1 MYKDEFLEYTC
12 IVPIDN
18 QLRILWVHF
27 ISRVPKGKTMTIFIL
42 TFAFYA
48 FAGWVMETLYRS
60 IPQGRLV
67 NPGFLAGPFLPIYGF
82 FTTLVIWSTQQLSLP
97 ALEWQFLWLV
107 CLSTV
112 LEYVAGWFFERFFHL
127 QLWDYHTTPFN
138 LQGRIALP
146 YSLLWGVLGLFFQLI
161 IYPAVQVQLLS
172 IPLAARSILAIIL
185 TTYVIWDI
193 IHSALLLR
201 RLEHF
206 VAVFQERYE
215 RLELTPFQMVF
226 SPFRRLLDTYP
237 EMRHTVSEK
246 MDLLYAK
253 KETLE
258 NFLILQRKRFYDP
271 DRVE

>member
-1 MYKDEFLEYTC
+1 
-12 IVPIDN
+12 
-18 QLRILWVHF
+18 
-27 ISRVPKGKTMTIFIL
+27 MTSFIL
-42 TFAFYA
+42 NFAFYA

-60 IPQGRLV
+60 VTQHRLV

-82 FTTLVIWSTQQLSLP
+82 FTTLVIWSSGQLSLL
-97 ALEWQFLWLV
+97 AWEWQFVWLV

-146 YSLLWGVLGLFFQLI
+146 YSLLWGVLGLVFHLI
-161 IYPAVQVQLLS
+161 INPAVQIHFLL
-172 IPLAARSILAIIL
+172 IPSTARSILAIIL

-193 IHSALLLR
+193 IHSTLLLR

-206 VAVFQERYE
+206 VVVFQERYE
-215 RLELTPFQMVF
+215 RLELTPFQIVF
-226 SPFRRLLDTYP
+226 SPFRRLLNTYP
-237 EMRHTVSEK
+237 EMRHTLSEK

-253 KETLE
+253 REALE
-258 NFLILQRKRFYDP
+258 SFLILQRKRFYDS

>member
-1 MYKDEFLEYTC
+1 
-12 IVPIDN
+12 
-18 QLRILWVHF
+18 
-27 ISRVPKGKTMTIFIL
+27 MTIFIL

-60 IPQGRLV
+60 IAQRRLV

-82 FTTLVIWSTQQLSLP
+82 FTTLVVWSSGPLSLL
-97 ALEWQFLWLV
+97 AWEWQFVWLM

-146 YSLLWGVLGLFFQLI
+146 YSLLWGVLGLVFHI
-161 IYPAVQVQLLS
+161 IIHPVVQLQLLRVP
-172 IPLAARSILAIIL
+172 ITTRSILAFIL
-185 TTYVIWDI
+185 TVYVIWDI
-193 IHSALLLR
+193 IHSTLLLR

-215 RLELTPFQMVF
+215 RLELTPFHRVF
-226 SPFRRLLDTYP
+226 SPFRRLLNTYP
-237 EMRHTVSEK
+237 EMRHTLSEK

-253 KETLE
+253 QAALE
-258 NFLILQRKRFYDP
+258 NFLKLQRKKIYDP
-271 DRVE
+271 HRRNDTNSLD